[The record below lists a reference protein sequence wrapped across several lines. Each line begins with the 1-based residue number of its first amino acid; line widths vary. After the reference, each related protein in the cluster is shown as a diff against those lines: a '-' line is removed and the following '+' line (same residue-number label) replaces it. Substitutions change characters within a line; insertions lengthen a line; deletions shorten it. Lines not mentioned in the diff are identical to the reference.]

1 MSKDFYDRLH
11 AELQAAQEQILQ
23 QVRVMA
29 SVMKAHRQELEQAN
43 IDTLVELIRKPL
55 SKPAISSSESSSVAP
70 ATSAAAAAAGATVG
84 QARTTVTVPDEDST
98 ATTVPVV
105 DQPEE
110 TSSSF
115 TSNEHEANPL
125 GDNNSLPSTTA
136 AMEATGG
143 EASSLAATTSP
154 TATTTT
160 TTATTTSTT
169 TAATTDNDEFIP
181 HDDTWKTLMVVEHQK
196 MTWADLREALQLRNT
211 VLRASLG
218 NHGRARKQ
226 QEDMLTKVDKE
237 LTQPKKIKDLT
248 NLDAA
253 SKMLE
258 AYFQHGE
265 YLLLYRIAAY
275 DELYNQALAIFPPQ
289 LQAALT
295 EVVQQYEHVR
305 RRHVHQNLH
314 ALYQQQ
320 VTLIHSLWAKKR
332 EQLIQQEE
340 LKAALLAE
348 TLEWGV
354 TKEAEMYARYRHHE
368 TLDTIR
374 GQYLD
379 QVDTAMFHAY
389 EKIYRRLQQEQEQK
403 HVQHHH
409 HEQPPEAPTTTTTT
423 TATTRGVS
431 LEKMYDQ
438 LNAIRRGTLVWKQ
451 QYSRRLED
459 RLHNIE
465 LVIDGYY
472 MSFTEELMEEL
483 QTLHKVHT
491 MATCY
496 ADNLTNH
503 LTSLAI
509 KLLDGGL
516 KRPDQDA
523 LNGFKTFHMDPKTR
537 KPLLK
542 LGTSLRTLA
551 ALADIPPDDTARL
564 LTSLLHTT
572 TKDRVRDASI
582 PRSRQALFG

>member
-1 MSKDFYDRLH
+1 
-11 AELQAAQEQILQ
+11 
-23 QVRVMA
+23 
-29 SVMKAHRQELEQAN
+29 
-43 IDTLVELIRKPL
+43 
-55 SKPAISSSESSSVAP
+55 
-70 ATSAAAAAAGATVG
+70 
-84 QARTTVTVPDEDST
+84 
-98 ATTVPVV
+98 
-105 DQPEE
+105 
-110 TSSSF
+110 
-115 TSNEHEANPL
+115 
-125 GDNNSLPSTTA
+125 
-136 AMEATGG
+136 
-143 EASSLAATTSP
+143 
-154 TATTTT
+154 
-160 TTATTTSTT
+160 
-169 TAATTDNDEFIP
+169 
-181 HDDTWKTLMVVEHQK
+181 
-196 MTWADLREALQLRNT
+196 
-211 VLRASLG
+211 
-218 NHGRARKQ
+218 
-226 QEDMLTKVDKE
+226 
-237 LTQPKKIKDLT
+237 
-248 NLDAA
+248 
-253 SKMLE
+253 
-258 AYFQHGE
+258 
-265 YLLLYRIAAY
+265 
-275 DELYNQALAIFPPQ
+275 
-289 LQAALT
+289 
-295 EVVQQYEHVR
+295 
-305 RRHVHQNLH
+305 
-314 ALYQQQ
+314 LYQQQ

-332 EQLIQQEE
+332 EQLIQQEA

-354 TKEAEMYARYRHHE
+354 AKEAEMYARYRHHE

-389 EKIYRRLQQEQEQK
+389 EKIYRRLQREQEQEQQ

-409 HEQPPEAPTTTTTT
+409 HHHHEHQHGHEQPPDAPPTTATT
-423 TATTRGVS
+423 TATTVTRGVS

-572 TKDRVRDASI
+572 TKDRVKDASI